1 MNQNKLTFQSE
12 NLVVDYISF
21 KFQDLEDFTKTKIA
35 NYLFKIGFN
44 SYQESGKL
52 TKPIKEPILVNS
64 KNQFQVCFVGDNPYW
79 DGTLLHFSG
88 LNAARFYFFL
98 KEQIIDW
105 TIFSSAVLSRFDLY
119 FERNYKT
126 ADKISGR
133 EFLQN
138 SQKNIKQTN
147 KNISLE
153 KNRKGWILKIGNRKS
168 NHYFRIYETKN
179 SLKFEHEMKGKV
191 LQQYHLLL
199 VENRLEEFEQKLS
212 YQFFISFGKLL
223 SLQFSYLDW
232 LVLKLRPIRKQ
243 TFLQSALNSDYI
255 KSEILMDTR
264 SFVML
269 LQFLTYAQHLD
280 FEIESLGG
288 IPYRQVTFKVRDF
301 LEFQNPTI
309 KSTNHYQL
317 EKIKKFLQQ
326 LQTGVFLTSFYDT
339 HFQSLVAIPQVK
351 LEKSSKQKYWIGRVW
366 LVDELFYYNYPFSLP
381 NIFQTK
387 LTKDQLEVR
396 LKFIQVFSSV
406 NIEKVFFIQEFL
418 SSYPSVISNQRKNNI
433 KKYFIQL
440 VQLFKEHDL
449 IEDNYKII
457 SNGHY
462 YFTKEFN
469 THDISEG
476 FVLYEK
482 LSI

>member
-1 MNQNKLTFQSE
+1 MNQNKLSFESE

-21 KFQDLEDFTKTKIA
+21 KFQDLGNLHQTIIA
-35 NYLFKIGFN
+35 KYLFQLGFN
-44 SYQESGKL
+44 SYKESNKL
-52 TKPIKEPILVNS
+52 AKPIKESILVSS
-64 KNQFQVCFVGDNPYW
+64 KNKFEVCFVGDNPYW
-79 DGTLLHFSG
+79 NGTLLHFSG
-88 LNAARFYFFL
+88 RNATRFYFFS
-98 KEQIIDW
+98 KEQRIDW
-105 TIFSSAVLSRFDLY
+105 TIFSSAIFSRFDLY

-138 SQKNIKQTN
+138 CQKNLEQTN

-212 YQFFISFGKLL
+212 SQFLIFFGKLL
-223 SLQFSYLDW
+223 PLQFSYLDW
-232 LVLKLRPIRKQ
+232 LVLKLRHIRKQ
-243 TFLQSALNSDYI
+243 TFLQSALDSDYI
-255 KSEILMDTR
+255 KSQILMDTR
-264 SFVML
+264 SFIML

-301 LEFQNPTI
+301 LEFQNPMV

-326 LQTGVFLTSFYDT
+326 LQTEVFLTSFDDT
-339 HFQSLVAIPQVK
+339 HFESLVAIPQVK
-351 LEKSSKQKYWIGRVW
+351 LEKSSKQKYWIGKVW
-366 LVDELFYYNYPFSLP
+366 LVDELFYYSYPFSLP

-396 LKFIQVFSSV
+396 FKFIQVFTSAS
-406 NIEKVFFIQEFL
+406 IQKVFFIQELL
-418 SSYPSVISNQRKNNI
+418 SSYSSVISNQRKNNI

-440 VQLFKEHDL
+440 VHL
-449 IEDNYKII
+449 I
-457 SNGHY
+457 
-462 YFTKEFN
+462 
-469 THDISEG
+469 
-476 FVLYEK
+476 
-482 LSI
+482 

>member
-1 MNQNKLTFQSE
+1 MQETRLTFESK
-12 NLVVDYISF
+12 NLQVDYISF
-21 KFQDLEDFTKTKIA
+21 KFQKLENSTQRKIA
-35 NYLFKIGFN
+35 DYLFKLGFN
-44 SYQESGKL
+44 SYKESGKL
-52 TKPIKEPILVNS
+52 TKPIKESILVSS
-64 KNQFQVCFVGDNPYW
+64 KNKFEVCFVGDNPYW

-88 LNAARFYFFL
+88 LNASRFYFFS

-138 SQKNIKQTN
+138 SQKNLKQTN

-191 LQQYHLLL
+191 LQQYHILL

-212 YQFFISFGKLL
+212 YQF
-223 SLQFSYLDW
+223 SYLDW
-232 LVLKLRPIRKQ
+232 LVLKLWPIRKQ

-280 FEIESLGG
+280 FEIESLVG

-326 LQTGVFLTSFYDT
+326 LQTGVVLTSFDDT

-366 LVDELFYYNYPFSLP
+366 LIDELFYYEYPFSFP

-396 LKFIQVFSSV
+396 FKFIQVFSSV
-406 NIEKVFFIQEFL
+406 NIEKVF
-418 SSYPSVISNQRKNNI
+418 Y
-433 KKYFIQL
+433 
-440 VQLFKEHDL
+440 
-449 IEDNYKII
+449 
-457 SNGHY
+457 
-462 YFTKEFN
+462 
-469 THDISEG
+469 
-476 FVLYEK
+476 
-482 LSI
+482 SIGSAF

>member
-1 MNQNKLTFQSE
+1 MKQNKLTFESE

-21 KFQDLEDFTKTKIA
+21 KFQHLEDLTKTKIA

-64 KNQFQVCFVGDNPYW
+64 KNQFEVFFVEDNPYW
-79 DGTLLHFSG
+79 GGTLLHFSG
-88 LNAARFYFFL
+88 LNATRFNFFS

-138 SQKNIKQTN
+138 CQKNLKQTN

-153 KNRKGWILKIGNRKS
+153 KNRKGWILRIGNRKS

-179 SLKFEHEMKGKV
+179 SFKFEHEMKGKV

-212 YQFFISFGKLL
+212 SQFLISFGKFLPL
-223 SLQFSYLDW
+223 HYSYTDW

-264 SFVML
+264 DFVML
-269 LQFLTYAQHLD
+269 
-280 FEIESLGG
+280 I
-288 IPYRQVTFKVRDF
+288 
-301 LEFQNPTI
+301 
-309 KSTNHYQL
+309 
-317 EKIKKFLQQ
+317 
-326 LQTGVFLTSFYDT
+326 
-339 HFQSLVAIPQVK
+339 
-351 LEKSSKQKYWIGRVW
+351 
-366 LVDELFYYNYPFSLP
+366 
-381 NIFQTK
+381 
-387 LTKDQLEVR
+387 
-396 LKFIQVFSSV
+396 
-406 NIEKVFFIQEFL
+406 
-418 SSYPSVISNQRKNNI
+418 
-433 KKYFIQL
+433 
-440 VQLFKEHDL
+440 
-449 IEDNYKII
+449 
-457 SNGHY
+457 
-462 YFTKEFN
+462 
-469 THDISEG
+469 
-476 FVLYEK
+476 
-482 LSI
+482 

>member
-1 MNQNKLTFQSE
+1 MLQNKLTFESE

-21 KFQDLEDFTKTKIA
+21 KFQDLKDWKEKELA
-35 NYLFKIGFN
+35 SYLLKLGFN
-44 SYQESGKL
+44 CYKESGKL
-52 TKPIKEPILVNS
+52 RKPIKEPILVNS

-126 ADKISGR
+126 AEKISGR

-138 SQKNIKQTN
+138 CQKNIKQTN
-147 KNISLE
+147 KNSSLE

-191 LQQYHLLL
+191 LQNYHILL
-199 VENRLEEFEQKLS
+199 VDNRLEEFEQKLS
-212 YQFFISFGKLL
+212 SHFLISFGKLL
-223 SLQFSYLDW
+223 PLNYSYLDW

-243 TFLQSALNSDYI
+243 TFIQSGLNSDYI

-264 SFVML
+264 SFVMF
-269 LQFLTYAQHLD
+269 LQFLNYAQHLD

-288 IPYRQVTFKVRDF
+288 ILYRQVTFKLRDF
-301 LEFQNPTI
+301 LEFQNPTV
-309 KSTNHYQL
+309 KPTNYYQL
-317 EKIKKFLQQ
+317 QKIKNFLQQ
-326 LQTGVFLTSFYDT
+326 LQTGVFLSSFDDT
-339 HFQSLVAIPQVK
+339 YFQSLVAIPQVK
-351 LEKSSKQKYWIGRVW
+351 LEKSLKQKYWIARVW
-366 LVDELFYYNYPFSLP
+366 LLEELFYYEYPFS
-381 NIFQTK
+381 
-387 LTKDQLEVR
+387 
-396 LKFIQVFSSV
+396 

-418 SSYPSVISNQRKNNI
+418 NSYPSVISNQQKNNI
-433 KKYFIQL
+433 KKYFIKL
-440 VQLFKEHDL
+440 VQLFKE
-449 IEDNYKII
+449 
-457 SNGHY
+457 
-462 YFTKEFN
+462 
-469 THDISEG
+469 
-476 FVLYEK
+476 
-482 LSI
+482 